1 MNQTDILAELTT
13 IKANATA
20 LVARIAA
27 LGQSLASPFEA
38 VETAAPVPTGP
49 PLPIALPAAAK
60 WVTPHERDVAAYYG
74 PADPKGRNVSDGG
87 TLEWFRFPVDDIRLY
102 SRHGDHLKDR
112 GGDGR
117 DDHRC
122 HKSIVVNLENA
133 LLAVYHGL
141 GKERF
146 YAEGWHVFS
155 GCWYYRQKKLG
166 SSLSMHAYALAI
178 DLNDS
183 ENPLHSK
190 TTSFSPEGVDIMEE
204 WGWLW
209 GPRAWGMPKYD
220 ADNLGLYVDP
230 MHFQR
235 AIPVL
240 DSKSWYA
247 VNGLPKR
254 IQVWQP

>member
-1 MNQTDILAELTT
+1 MNKTDILAEISALNAAAAAMVTRLEAVG
-13 IKANATA
+13 KA
-20 LVARIAA
+20 I
-27 LGQSLASPFEA
+27 ASPFEA
-38 VETAAPVPTGP
+38 VETAAPAPSGP
-49 PLPIALPAAAK
+49 PLPFILPPGDK
-60 WVTPHERDVAAYYG
+60 WPTPYERDVAAFYG
-74 PADPKGRNVSDGG
+74 PADPEGKN
-87 TLEWFRFPVDDIRLY
+87 LAWFKFPVDDIRLY

-112 GGDGR
+112 DGDGR

-122 HKSIVVNLENA
+122 HKAIVATIENA

-141 GKERF
+141 GKYRF
-146 YAEGWHVFS
+146 YKEGWHVFS
-155 GCWYYRQKKLG
+155 GCFNYRQKKLG
-166 SSLSMHAYALAI
+166 SSLSMHAYGLAI

-190 TTSFSPEGVDIMEE
+190 TTSFSPDGVDIMEE

-209 GPRAWGMPKYD
+209 GPRAWGMPGYD

-247 VNGLPKR
+247 VKGLPKR